1 MSVKKKV
8 LCIVI
13 AIVVVFSLAVAAGFG
28 FAWYQNNHIFVEG
41 EAYPIHAESLDLR
54 GEDISFDHYDTV
66 HAQLPYCEILWDV
79 PFQNGKYSSDTQ
91 TISVTSLTAEDV
103 EILLN
108 YFPDLTALNAVGC
121 HDYEMLEIFQTQR
134 TDCQVTYEVDLGGK
148 AVANDIGELT
158 LEVGEYD
165 YETLITNL
173 QFLPQLQSL
182 TLRMPEL
189 SLEQIEQL
197 KQTYSEMAV
206 SCTVEL
212 LGQEYDTET
221 TQLDLSAL
229 TSADVEAAAE
239 KLAMLPG
246 LTTVELADA
255 QGASQLTMEEA
266 KLLMDAAPQASFHYV
281 FDFYGETVSTTDEE
295 VYIKDQEIGDEG
307 ADQVRLALDMMENC
321 RRFVLD
327 NCQISDET
335 MAQIREEY
343 REKTK
348 VVWRVSFGKGSA
360 LTDVEVIY
368 AAFDLRD
375 SNVAGLYYCEDARFI
390 DMGHNEW
397 LTTAEFVSGMKS
409 LEYVILSGSLVKD
422 LTPFSNC
429 ANLKLLEIAFCEQ
442 VEDLTPLAQCKNL
455 QMLNISNTHVKDLS
469 PLDELDMTYLCA
481 RLNPNGGS
489 RIPSDEQTRFQEQH
503 PDCWSSFTGS
513 QPYGSGWRY
522 DEDQITPLPHY
533 SLMATAFQ
541 YPDPPFNTGWYLAD
555 VGIELE
561 DLSTETAQE
570 DSAEPTEETQPEET
584 QSEET
589 EASQEN
595 SQTDDQE

>member
-66 HAQLPYCEILWDV
+66 HTQLPYCEILWDV

-189 SLEQIEQL
+189 SLEQVEQL

-281 FDFYGETVSTTDEE
+281 FDFYGETVSTTDEDSTYYFQE
-295 VYIKDQEIGDEG
+295 DGPMVTGAATIQEEQYLFSDQGVMHTGWLDTEEGRRYYRADGPMVLDCWQEIEEKLYFFDEEGLMQTGWHQEGEYMYYLQDDGSAAIGPVEIDGETHYFTPQGIEVILVNRDHPVPSYYELDLVTVVDWHQVDRRCYDALMQMLSDCSEAGIEYIFNSGYRTKKQQTLILETRTQEHMEDFDLSYDEAYEKALETVAIPGTSEHHLGLAVDLLGDEAIPWLTEHCWEYG
-307 ADQVRLALDMMENC
+307 FIVRYTEEKEAITGIIDEPWHFRYVGPAVSLDMQFSGLC
-321 RRFVLD
+321 L
-327 NCQISDET
+327 
-335 MAQIREEY
+335 EEY
-343 REKTK
+343 L
-348 VVWRVSFGKGSA
+348 G
-360 LTDVEVIY
+360 
-368 AAFDLRD
+368 AA
-375 SNVAGLYYCEDARFI
+375 
-390 DMGHNEW
+390 
-397 LTTAEFVSGMKS
+397 
-409 LEYVILSGSLVKD
+409 
-422 LTPFSNC
+422 
-429 ANLKLLEIAFCEQ
+429 
-442 VEDLTPLAQCKNL
+442 
-455 QMLNISNTHVKDLS
+455 
-469 PLDELDMTYLCA
+469 
-481 RLNPNGGS
+481 
-489 RIPSDEQTRFQEQH
+489 
-503 PDCWSSFTGS
+503 
-513 QPYGSGWRY
+513 
-522 DEDQITPLPHY
+522 
-533 SLMATAFQ
+533 
-541 YPDPPFNTGWYLAD
+541 
-555 VGIELE
+555 
-561 DLSTETAQE
+561 
-570 DSAEPTEETQPEET
+570 
-584 QSEET
+584 
-589 EASQEN
+589 
-595 SQTDDQE
+595 